1 MNQEKERKEAFVAKQ
16 VERRDNKL
24 LLVVNML
31 DRHTAR
37 VRFNK
42 WKDFKKYCQEKESG
56 FDLAEKIIY
65 KRKLRNNF
73 N

>member
-1 MNQEKERKEAFVAKQ
+1 
-16 VERRDNKL
+16 
-24 LLVVNML
+24 ML
-31 DRHTAR
+31 NRHTAR

-42 WKDFKKYCQEKESG
+42 WKDFKKYCAEKERG